1 MDNLLYQTTNTGKI
15 QGCVDDIILLVR
27 SKFCGTVADIMNDRL
42 RQVCTW
48 CESERLKTKAQGV
61 EGNYKMNPL
70 TKEMVG
76 TPFTGPQSQSVVID
90 GQRPKYLQRTGSIE
104 NVNVVGDSFLAK
116 P

>member
-1 MDNLLYQTTNTGKI
+1 MVDNRLYQTTNTGKI
-15 QGCVDDIILLVR
+15 QGCVDDIVLLVR

-70 TKEMVG
+70 TKEMVA
-76 TPFTGPQSQSVVID
+76 TPFTVPEPVCGNRWSTAKIST
-90 GQRPKYLQRTGSIE
+90 K
-104 NVNVVGDSFLAK
+104 NWVNRK
-116 P
+116 R